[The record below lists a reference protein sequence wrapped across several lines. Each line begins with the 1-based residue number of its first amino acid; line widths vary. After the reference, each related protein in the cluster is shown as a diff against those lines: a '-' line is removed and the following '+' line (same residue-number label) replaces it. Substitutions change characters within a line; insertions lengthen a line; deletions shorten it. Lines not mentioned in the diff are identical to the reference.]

1 MGVELSITTLL
12 LLALAAFAAG
22 WVDSV
27 VGGGGLI
34 QLPALL
40 LVPGMSPLQ
49 AVATNKI
56 GSIMGTSVS
65 SLTYYRRIRPDL
77 RTALPMAGAAL
88 VAAILGA
95 RLAALLPADALTIV
109 ILAALLLVGGY
120 TAARPTLGRHTRLRW
135 EGNRHLGAAM
145 ILGAVIGVYDGM
157 LGPGTGTFLVIGLVS
172 VVGYAFLPATAIA
185 KIVNLATNLGALV
198 FFIPNGSVV
207 WTAGVT
213 IAAANMVG
221 SYTGA
226 RMAIARGAGFIRVV
240 FLIVVAA
247 LILRLGWD
255 VVAGL

>member
-1 MGVELSITTLL
+1 RPHLPPAPRRGRRHRARRADRRPERRLSPGRSGMGVELSITTLL

-40 LVPGMSPLQ
+40 LVPGMTPLQ

-95 RLAALLPADALTIV
+95 
-109 ILAALLLVGGY
+109 
-120 TAARPTLGRHTRLRW
+120 
-135 EGNRHLGAAM
+135 
-145 ILGAVIGVYDGM
+145 
-157 LGPGTGTFLVIGLVS
+157 
-172 VVGYAFLPATAIA
+172 
-185 KIVNLATNLGALV
+185 
-198 FFIPNGSVV
+198 
-207 WTAGVT
+207 
-213 IAAANMVG
+213 
-221 SYTGA
+221 
-226 RMAIARGAGFIRVV
+226 
-240 FLIVVAA
+240 
-247 LILRLGWD
+247 
-255 VVAGL
+255 